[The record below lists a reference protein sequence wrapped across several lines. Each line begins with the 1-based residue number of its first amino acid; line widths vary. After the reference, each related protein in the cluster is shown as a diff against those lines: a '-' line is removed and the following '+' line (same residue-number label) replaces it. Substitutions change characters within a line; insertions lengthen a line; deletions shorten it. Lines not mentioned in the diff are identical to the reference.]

1 MGIDFKNRTAATAPA
16 APAVKDEMVVQE
28 YDIQADREQM
38 TKTLVNSQE
47 VDNLVST
54 IVIDDPDTIVNFGNE
69 AAQEIS
75 RCSDVVLNSMNMS
88 QINDSG
94 EMLTLL
100 ANIMSKFDVN
110 ELVDGKQGV
119 LSKLFSNAK
128 KQLEQILSKY
138 HTMGE
143 EVDKIYVKLKQYESE
158 IKQSNKSLE
167 EMFQVNVS
175 YYHELVKY
183 ILAGEQGIREL
194 EEYIAQRRQEW
205 EATADNSIQ
214 FELTSLEQAKML
226 LEQRTQDLR
235 VAENV
240 ALQSIPMIK
249 TMEFSNLNLVRK
261 INSAF
266 IITLPVFKQAL
277 SQAILLKRQ
286 KVQAEAMSALDEKT
300 NEMLIRN
307 AQKTVL
313 QSKMTAQMASGSS
326 IKIET
331 LETTWRTIMNGIDET
346 KRIQENAKKQRE
358 DDRIRLDAIKAE
370 FENAYNNNGK
380 TR

>member
-167 EMFQVNVS
+167 EMFQVNVRIS
-175 YYHELVKY
+175 FSLSKTE
-183 ILAGEQGIREL
+183 IRDKSSF
-194 EEYIAQRRQEW
+194 RQ
-205 EATADNSIQ
+205 D
-214 FELTSLEQAKML
+214 
-226 LEQRTQDLR
+226 
-235 VAENV
+235 
-240 ALQSIPMIK
+240 
-249 TMEFSNLNLVRK
+249 
-261 INSAF
+261 
-266 IITLPVFKQAL
+266 
-277 SQAILLKRQ
+277 
-286 KVQAEAMSALDEKT
+286 
-300 NEMLIRN
+300 
-307 AQKTVL
+307 
-313 QSKMTAQMASGSS
+313 
-326 IKIET
+326 
-331 LETTWRTIMNGIDET
+331 
-346 KRIQENAKKQRE
+346 
-358 DDRIRLDAIKAE
+358 
-370 FENAYNNNGK
+370 
-380 TR
+380 